1 MKQKYFI
8 DSHKGITF
16 LAVIWIPNM
25 RKEDRSLARYPEFEA
40 YRNRTKLFI
49 PFLI

>member
-1 MKQKYFI
+1 LKQKFFI
-8 DSHKGITF
+8 GSHKGITF
-16 LAVIWIPNM
+16 LAAIWIPNM

-40 YRNRTKLFI
+40 YRNRTKLFT